1 MRRADVFGLIGLLIG
16 ILATT
21 SVPAQ
26 APKAHRIGLL
36 TATANPT
43 REAAFR
49 QELRRLGYTEGQNL
63 SIEYRSADGRF
74 DRLPALA
81 TELVGLK
88 VDVIVAVVT
97 QASLAA
103 KKATSTIPVVMVAV
117 DDPVRAGLVASLAR
131 PGGNVTGTSTSSTD
145 VIGKQLELIRELRP
159 KASRVGLLWNP
170 GNPIFQKRSLDGAK
184 TAASKL
190 KVRLQIAEA
199 RAPEDFDRALTTI
212 AGQGVEALLI
222 LADPVFT
229 THAGQLAEL
238 TVKHRLPAVSG
249 PREMAEQGLLMT
261 YGPSFVESFRQAAT
275 YVDRILKGA
284 RPADLPVEQNAKFDL
299 VINAKSARAVGVP
312 LPNALV
318 MRADHLVQ

>member
-1 MRRADVFGLIGLLIG
+1 MRRARAIGLVGLVLG
-16 ILATT
+16 LLVAT

-26 APKAHRIGLL
+26 APRVHRIGLL
-36 TATANPT
+36 TATANPA

-63 SIEYRSADGRF
+63 SIEYRSAEGRF

-81 TELVGLK
+81 TELVGLH
-88 VDVIVAVVT
+88 VEVIVAVVT

-103 KKATSTIPVVMVAV
+103 KKATGTIPVVMVGV

-145 VIGKQLELIRELRP
+145 VVGKQLELIRELRP

-170 GNPIFQKRSLDGAK
+170 ANPIFQKRSLDGAK
-184 TAASKL
+184 AAASKL

-199 RAPEDFDRALTTI
+199 RSPADFDRALTTI
-212 AGQGVEALLI
+212 AGQGAEALLI
-222 LADPVFT
+222 LADPIFT
-229 THAGQLAEL
+229 THASQLAEL
-238 TVKHRLPAVSG
+238 TAKHRLPAVSG

-261 YGPSFVESFRQAAT
+261 YGPSFVESFRQAAP

-284 RPADLPVEQNAKFDL
+284 RPGDLPVEQNAKFDL
-299 VINAKSARAVGVP
+299 IINAKSARAVGVP

-318 MRADHLVQ
+318 MRADHVVQ